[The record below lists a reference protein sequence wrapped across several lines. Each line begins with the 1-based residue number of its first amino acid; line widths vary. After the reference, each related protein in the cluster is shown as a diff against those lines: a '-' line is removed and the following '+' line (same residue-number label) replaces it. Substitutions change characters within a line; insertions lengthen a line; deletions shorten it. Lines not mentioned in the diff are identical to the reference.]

1 MTRMAKSTMPKSK
14 RGISSKGGGTRK
26 MKWVEGP
33 GAIAPDDHLLRLQ
46 ILHRTTSRVKF
57 NSTIVVSG
65 ELAHRNKVLNEAW

>member
-1 MTRMAKSTMPKSK
+1 
-14 RGISSKGGGTRK
+14 